1 LDHGEELL
9 PLSFDDRGHNKQD
22 HLAIVDPY
30 ELVGHTF
37 LMDPQDNGQCFRAH
51 IVNLVEDH
59 QSKVCKLDDHHK
71 FCISINDDQYEEV
84 ITYNELMDFIQKNE
98 ENDVIIWHFWQ
109 IIGHQGPL
117 LCSDPNCKGSKLNVM
132 VEWENGET
140 TTEPL
145 SVIAANDP
153 VMCAIYAKEHD
164 LLDTKGWKHFRNT
177 AKREKHFL

>member
-37 LMDPQDNGQCFRAH
+37 LMDPQDDGQCFHAC
-51 IVNLVEDH
+51 IVNLVKDH
-59 QSKVCKLDDHHK
+59 HHK